1 MYKEFFCALYF
12 VINLAA
18 FTLALINRVHMFQL
32 NAYKYVFHAEW
43 IKSNIKELA
52 LKALL
57 PLLSFLLCFIP
68 GNITKIAGILATVV
82 FLLFN
87 IPKKAKKPLV
97 FTARIK
103 RLVFTCYVV
112 CAVFSVLSFLLI
124 KTGYSIYLFAL
135 PLVIPSY
142 IMLAANII
150 NRPAENLVR
159 QKYINEAK
167 KKISMLPN
175 LTVIGITGSYGKTGT
190 KYILEKLLS
199 EKYNVLMTPASY
211 NTTMGVVKVIR
222 ENLTAAHEI
231 FICEM
236 GARSTGEI
244 KEICDIVKPKYGIIT
259 SIGPCHLETFGSIEN
274 VIKTKF
280 ELCDA
285 LPDDGIIF
293 LNADNQ
299 YIAEKSDISKK
310 AVYYGLE
317 SDKADFGARILSL
330 TENGTSFE
338 VITKN
343 KESFNLSAKLLGAH
357 SVTNIVGC
365 VAVAKTLGVENN
377 DIILGARRIEG
388 APHRLSLIRGN
399 GFVIIDDSFNS
410 NPSGCKAALD
420 VLSEFDGQKIIIT
433 PGMIELGEKQEKLN
447 REFARQMTKVCDRI
461 FLVGQRQTKPIFDE
475 IAKTNF
481 PAENITVFDRVEDAI
496 NTAKALPTNTR
507 NIILIENDLP
517 DNF

>member
-1 MYKEFFCALYF
+1 MYKEIFGAMYF
-12 VINLAA
+12 IISIVA
-18 FTLALINRVHMFQL
+18 FAFALINRVHMFQL

-43 IKSNIKELA
+43 IKNNIKKLS
-52 LKALL
+52 LTALL
-57 PLLSFLLCFIP
+57 PLASFVISFVPNDFSAIFASILVVFFLLA
-68 GNITKIAGILATVV
+68 NL
-82 FLLFN
+82 
-87 IPKKAKKPLV
+87 PKKAKKPLV
-97 FTARIK
+97 FTARVK
-103 RLVFTCYVV
+103 RLIFTAFIIYALFCVATFILAKSGLFV
-112 CAVFSVLSFLLI
+112 
-124 KTGYSIYLFAL
+124 YLFAL
-135 PLVIPSY
+135 PLIFPSY
-142 IMLAANII
+142 VMLFANIL
-150 NRPAENLVR
+150 NKPVENLVR
-159 QKYINEAK
+159 RKYINEAK

-222 ENLTAAHEI
+222 ENLTPAHEI

-236 GARSTGEI
+236 GARSVGEI

-274 VIKTKF
+274 IIKTKF

-285 LPDDGIIF
+285 LPDNGIIF
-293 LNADNQ
+293 LNADNK
-299 YIAEKSDISKK
+299 YIAEKNDITKK

-317 SDKADFGARILSL
+317 SEKADFSAKVLSL
-330 TENGTSFE
+330 SENGTNFE
-338 VITKN
+338 VSQG
-343 KESFNLSAKLLGAH
+343 ESPAINLSSKLLGAH

-365 VAVAKTLGVENN
+365 VAVAKTLGVEN
-377 DIILGARRIEG
+377 DSLILGAKRIEG
-388 APHRLSLIRGN
+388 APHRLSLIKGS

-420 VLSEFDGQKIIIT
+420 VLAGFDGQKIIIT
-433 PGMIELGEKQEKLN
+433 PGMIELGEKQDQLN
-447 REFARQMTKVCDRI
+447 RAFARQMTEVCDKI
-461 FLVGQRQTKPIFDE
+461 FLVGEKQTKPIYDE
-475 IAKTNF
+475 ITKTSFNK
-481 PAENITVFDRVEDAI
+481 ENLLVFERVEDAI
-496 NTAKALPTNTR
+496 NTAKILNTEKR